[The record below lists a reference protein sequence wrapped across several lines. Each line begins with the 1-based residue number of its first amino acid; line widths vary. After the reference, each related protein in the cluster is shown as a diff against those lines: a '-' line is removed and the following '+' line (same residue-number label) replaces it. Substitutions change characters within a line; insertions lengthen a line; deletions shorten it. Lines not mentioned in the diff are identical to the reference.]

1 MLLECPV
8 STFPLYLHG
17 FSLVSA
23 PQAVPPP
30 NFEMPV
36 SIPVSSHNSLVYSNP
51 VSSLGN
57 PNLLPLAHPSL
68 QRNSMSPGVT
78 HRPPSAGNTG
88 MSFTGHNLTS
98 CWKGPLLARAF
109 SPFRSFYHLTATLY
123 QTRCV
128 TQSKLFRVSFKIFR
142 NPYFIFL
149 TVKYLLQWLYF
160 NHILS
165 QTVCQISSLHT
176 FVPSLICIKYHLLSS
191 AYGKVTSYVKPFSAL
206 QLHLPIYVIVWIKC
220 FLKQLI
226 PE

>member
-1 MLLECPV
+1 MLSVLECSV
-8 STFPLYLHG
+8 SILLSFLHG

-88 MSFTGHNLTS
+88 MSFKGYNVNKSLGGTS
-98 CWKGPLLARAF
+98 SRE
-109 SPFRSFYHLTATLY
+109 S
-123 QTRCV
+123 
-128 TQSKLFRVSFKIFR
+128 
-142 NPYFIFL
+142 FL
-149 TVKYLLQWLYF
+149 T
-160 NHILS
+160 
-165 QTVCQISSLHT
+165 
-176 FVPSLICIKYHLLSS
+176 
-191 AYGKVTSYVKPFSAL
+191 
-206 QLHLPIYVIVWIKC
+206 
-220 FLKQLI
+220 
-226 PE
+226 